1 MQDCGFN
8 RKYYFQSELSDEIDT
23 LTAENSI
30 V

>member
-1 MQDCGFN
+1 MQDCGLN

-30 V
+30 E